1 MSETTTPSADGQL
14 SHPATRPGFFTP
26 GEWVQFNTA
35 TGDNDVAD
43 GGWLVGQIP
52 TRYLDGLPLDITD
65 DRGVP
70 VEHNGVWFAID
81 VVNHPE
87 RVKHLWERD
96 GKVAAWRSA

>member
-35 TGDNDVAD
+35 TGD
-43 GGWLVGQIP
+43 GWRVGQIP
-52 TRYLDGLPLDITD
+52 THYPAPNGAPVDLVAD
-65 DRGVP
+65 DMP
-70 VEHNGVWFAID
+70 VVHYGFWFFID
-81 VVNHPE
+81 VENHPE

-96 GKVAAWRSA
+96 GNVAAWRSA